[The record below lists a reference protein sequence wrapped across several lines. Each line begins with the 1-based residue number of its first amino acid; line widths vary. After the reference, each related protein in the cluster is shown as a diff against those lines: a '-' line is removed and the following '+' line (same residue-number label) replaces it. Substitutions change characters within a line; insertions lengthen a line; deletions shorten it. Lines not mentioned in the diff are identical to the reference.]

1 MKHFILDVD
10 GVLTDGKF
18 YYTSEGKIMKKFG
31 PDDNDAL
38 SLLDPFLTIEFVTAD
53 KKGFEI
59 SNKRIR
65 EDMKRKITLVSSFER
80 LNWIEKRYKLEDVI
94 YMGDGIF
101 DYLVFEKVG
110 YSIAPSNASKNT
122 KDKASWVVSRKGGD
136 RAVSEAVIHILHSFF
151 GIENLTEIIKKQKG
165 FGEWEKQK

>member
-38 SLLDPFLTIEFVTAD
+38 SLLDPYLKIEFVTAD
-53 KKGFEI
+53 KRGFAI
-59 SNKRIR
+59 SKKRIE

-80 LNWIEKRYKLEDVI
+80 LSWIKKRYKLEEVI

-101 DYLVFEKVG
+101 DYLVFKKVG
-110 YSIAPSNASKNT
+110 YSIAPLNAAKNT
-122 KDKASWVVSRKGGD
+122 KETANWVVSRSGGD
-136 RAVSEAVIHILHSFF
+136 RAVSEAVIHILKTFF
-151 GIENLTEIIKKQKG
+151 GIENLTEIIKKQNG